1 MQAVVSFLSLAPH
14 VFKLEEAHNTHLARG
29 IDLGRQGASNL
40 SALRK
45 SGADEQLSYA
55 SYPQA
60 GCHGGRP
67 RQWQRPTALPA
78 TARPR
83 AAYVVQGS
91 GPRLLRYIPPASPP
105 MALPRLTI
113 CA

>member
-1 MQAVVSFLSLAPH
+1 MERDGCYVNPFVGEGRYARYLRNWLDIVPKRQILLVNFDEWTDDAATTMRAVADFLNLAPFTFR
-14 VFKLEEAHNTHLARG
+14 VEEAHNTHLARG

-60 GCHGGRP
+60 G
-67 RQWQRPTALPA
+67 
-78 TARPR
+78 
-83 AAYVVQGS
+83 
-91 GPRLLRYIPPASPP
+91 
-105 MALPRLTI
+105 
-113 CA
+113 